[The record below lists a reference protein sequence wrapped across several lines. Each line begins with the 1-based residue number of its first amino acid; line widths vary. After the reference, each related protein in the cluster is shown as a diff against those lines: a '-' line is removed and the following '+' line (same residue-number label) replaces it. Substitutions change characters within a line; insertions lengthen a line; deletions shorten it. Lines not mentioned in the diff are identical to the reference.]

1 MRKPRQ
7 LKKNAYYHVSN
18 KFHRFVQI
26 IMNDKIKKYLLTL
39 IHAATKKFKMKIKN
53 VCILDTHFHM
63 EIKPGE
69 DENLSEI
76 MKYIKQ
82 RFTQWVNRT
91 FNSEGSAWKDRFFSR
106 IIEDLMDL
114 VRVFVYIEQNVIRAG
129 LGKRAADYPFYEV
142 WEDVTEKD
150 YSPGK

>member
-18 KFHRFVQI
+18 KFHRFIQI
-26 IMNDKIKKYLLTL
+26 IMNDRIKKYLLTL

-76 MKYIKQ
+76 MKYI
-82 RFTQWVNRT
+82 TGW
-91 FNSEGSAWKDRFFSR
+91 AWK
-106 IIEDLMDL
+106 
-114 VRVFVYIEQNVIRAG
+114 AG
-129 LGKRAADYPFYEV
+129 GGLSFL
-142 WEDVTEKD
+142 
-150 YSPGK
+150 